1 LERRDLFKLAGV
13 SIAAATLSGC
23 TVTTASM
30 QTAKQ
35 PIKGKSNGKRIVV
48 VGAGIGGLCVAKH
61 LRGKDKSLEVIVLDK
76 KDMFMSC
83 PYSNAY
89 LGGLDDVS
97 LESLMHDFYGAA
109 QTHGYE
115 FIQTEVMAIDASTK
129 NIMTTVGTIS
139 YDILVLSPGIAYD
152 YEKQFPTWN
161 KAKIAEVSKTCPAV
175 LIPGGEHLALK
186 RQLVT
191 MSDGNVVIIPP
202 AFGKYRCPQ
211 APYERVSMI
220 AHYMKQEG
228 ILGKVVVLDAI
239 GATFGKTLAFKESWE
254 GVYGGRI
261 EHIENTKITDINPSK
276 KTITYKEF
284 KDANDTVGVEK
295 TIPYAVCNFMPI
307 NKASN
312 VIAMSGIKTNAAG
325 FAIME
330 GSSFRSMSDKSI
342 YVIGDCVGHNIPA
355 TAHTAIW
362 SAKRAAS
369 EIVAQLGGLAFNSK
383 SNLPAKD
390 ANICYSLVNGNPPE
404 AIMVTHDFEI
414 NASNGHIDSKGE
426 MPRSKDGYGM
436 YRSKGLGKATHAWF
450 NEIKK
455 ELFS

>member
-23 TVTTASM
+23 TLSTASM
-30 QTAKQ
+30 ETSKQ
-35 PIKGKSNGKRIVV
+35 PLKAKSNGKRVV
-48 VGAGIGGLCVAKH
+48 VIGAGFGGLCIAKQ
-61 LRGKDKSLEVIVLDK
+61 LRQKEKSLEVIVVDK

-89 LGGLDDVS
+89 LGGLDNVS
-97 LESLMHDFYGAA
+97 LESLMHDFYGAS
-109 QTHGYE
+109 QIHGYD
-115 FIQTEVMAIDASTK
+115 FIQAEVTAIDASNKTV
-129 NIMTTVGTIS
+129 ITTSGSLT

-161 KAKIAEVSKTCPAV
+161 KAKIADVSKACPAA
-175 LIPGGEHLALK
+175 LITGNEHLALK

-191 MSDGNVVIIPP
+191 MGDGDVVIIPP
-202 AFGKYRCPQ
+202 ASGKYRCPP

-220 AHYMKQEG
+220 AHHMRQEG
-228 ILGKVVVLDAI
+228 ILGKVIVLDTI
-239 GATFGKTLAFKESWE
+239 GATFGKTPAFKESWE
-254 GVYGGRI
+254 SVYGGRI
-261 EHIENTKITDINPSK
+261 EHIENTKIMDINPTK

-284 KDANDTVGVEK
+284 KDANDQVGVDK

-307 NKASN
+307 NKASA
-312 VIAMSGIKTNAAG
+312 VIAMAAIKTNTAG

-330 GSSFRSMSDKSI
+330 GSSFRSISNKTI
-342 YVIGDCVGHNIPA
+342 YVIGDCVAHNIPA

-369 EIVAQLGGLAFNSK
+369 EIVAQLGGVAFNSK
-383 SNLPAKD
+383 SDLPAKD
-390 ANICYSLVNGNPPE
+390 ANIGYSLVNGNPHE
-404 AIMVTHDFEI
+404 AIMVSHDFEI
-414 NASNGHIDSKGE
+414 NPSNGNLNSKGAI
-426 MPRSKDGYGM
+426 PRPKDGYGF
-436 YRSKGLGKATHAWF
+436 YRSKGLGEKTNAWF

-455 ELFS
+455 ELFL